1 MKLMLGCSALAL
13 GVVVSPFSTA
23 LAQETLFG
31 TDALLG
37 TVRDDRDPADND
49 EFSGGALPSLQLSG
63 STVLGQADGM
73 LFEHGED
80 TAVGGALHVGVKLGE
95 RHFVGVYSSVSELDR
110 AGGLSIK
117 RIGGEARFASGPFWL
132 SGVAGYEDAEEQTV
146 FIRTTATD
154 DVYDVYGT
162 GDSFFAFADAGFRPS
177 SSTAL
182 SIGFRRTGGRD
193 AAAATA
199 AIGITPALALLF
211 QGRAG
216 SGDYKGIFA
225 GLRLRFGGRSE
236 DRRNDLLENRLVEDL
251 FTAGN
256 SRRQLLDPLPPP
268 PPPDDD
274 CGSCGGY
281 CDED

>member
-1 MKLMLGCSALAL
+1 MKLMWGCSALAL
-13 GVVVSPFSTA
+13 GAVSMPSSSA

-31 TDALLG
+31 ADALLG
-37 TVRDDRDPADND
+37 TVRDERDPADND
-49 EFSGGALPSLQLSG
+49 AFSGGALPSLQLSG
-63 STVLGQADGM
+63 SMVLAQTDGM
-73 LFEHGED
+73 LFDHGGD
-80 TAVGGALHVGVKLGE
+80 TAIGGAVHIGVKLGE
-95 RHFVGVYSSVSELDR
+95 RHFVGVYGSISGLDR
-110 AGGLSIK
+110 ADGLSTK
-117 RIGGEARFASGPFWL
+117 RIGGEVEFNSGPLWL
-132 SGVAGYEDAEEQTV
+132 SGVAGYEHAEEQTV
-146 FIRTTATD
+146 FIRRTATD

-162 GDSFFAFADAGFRPS
+162 RNSFFAFADAGFRPS
-177 SSTAL
+177 ASTAL
-182 SIGFRRTGGRD
+182 SVGYRRTGGRD

-236 DRRNDLLENRLVEDL
+236 DRRNDLLENRLIEDL

-256 SRRQLLDPLPPP
+256 GRRQLLDPLPPP